1 MRGNSALGGAMSA
14 ITAAVVGV
22 ILNLAVWFGL
32 HVLFSD
38 VRSAAFGPLILDVPV
53 LGSLILP
60 SLVLTVLAAIAIFR
74 LKLSVITTLAI
85 SALLGIGW
93 TLAVA

>member
-1 MRGNSALGGAMSA
+1 
-14 ITAAVVGV
+14 
-22 ILNLAVWFGL
+22 
-32 HVLFSD
+32 
-38 VRSAAFGPLILDVPV
+38 VPV

-60 SLVLTVLAAIAIFR
+60 SLVLTVLAAFAIFR

-93 TLAVA
+93 TFAVA